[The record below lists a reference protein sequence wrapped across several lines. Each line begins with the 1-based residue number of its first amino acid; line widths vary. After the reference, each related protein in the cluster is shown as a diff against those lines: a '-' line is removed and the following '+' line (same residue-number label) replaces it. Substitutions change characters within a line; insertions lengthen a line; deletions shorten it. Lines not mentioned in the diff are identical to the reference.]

1 MILLMLKQND
11 VKGEI
16 ASITNLATDTVLN
29 AKINEVKSKIP
40 NITYL
45 ATIAAFPTMENKI
58 LNVSNFVEKV
68 TITQRLVMLKMKLL
82 LIMIIINILLV
93 RNILS

>member
-1 MILLMLKQND
+1 MLKQND

-16 ASITNLATDTVLN
+16 ASITNLATAAVLN

-45 ATIAAFPTMENKI
+45 ATITAFPTMENKI